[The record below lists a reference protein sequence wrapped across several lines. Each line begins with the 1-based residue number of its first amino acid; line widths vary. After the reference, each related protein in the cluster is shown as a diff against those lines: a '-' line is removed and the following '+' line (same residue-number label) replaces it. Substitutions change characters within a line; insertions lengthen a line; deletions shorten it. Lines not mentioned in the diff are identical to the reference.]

1 MRRTFLKTTVSFAA
15 LSFGVAALAGLGA
28 TSQPAAPTAPAAP
41 GVKASPRNSVA
52 ADALG
57 LTLGTQAWTFRD
69 RTTFETIDIAAELG
83 LTNIE
88 LFAGQSLS
96 PEHKDVK
103 VGPGMAKEHLD
114 ALKKKLGERKITA
127 SSFGV
132 VGFSTKEED
141 ARAKFEFAKAMGMG
155 AISCEPEFEAWDMVE
170 KLAVEYNI
178 RLAVHNHPKPS
189 RYWSPD
195 IVLEHV
201 GKRAKLIGACADTGH
216 WPRSGL
222 TAVEQLKKLEGRII
236 ELHFKD
242 VAPEPGKPREYLDRP
257 WGTGHGDAKAMM
269 RELVRQGF
277 KGVVLFEY
285 ENTEGKELEENVR
298 KCVAFFD
305 SAAAEI
311 LKEQRK

>member
-1 MRRTFLKTTVSFAA
+1 MRRTFLKSVVSLAA
-15 LSFGVAALAGLGA
+15 LSLAAAAFAGLA
-28 TSQPAAPTAPAAP
+28 TSQPAKQAPAPAAKP
-41 GVKASPRNSVA
+41 APRNSAA

-57 LTLGTQAWTFRD
+57 LSLGTQAWTFRD
-69 RTTFETIDIAAELG
+69 RTAFEAIDIAADLG

-88 LFAGQSLS
+88 LFTDQALS

-103 VGPGMAKEHLD
+103 VGPGMAKEHMD
-114 ALKKKLGERKITA
+114 ALKKKLADRKVVA

-132 VGFSTKEED
+132 VGFKKDEGD

-155 AISCEPEFEAWDMVE
+155 AISCEPEFDAWDMVE

-201 GKRAKLIGACADTGH
+201 GKRSKLIGACADTGH

-222 TAVEQLKKLEGRII
+222 SPVDQLKKLEGRII

-242 VAPEPGKPREYLDRP
+242 VAPEAGKPGEYLDRP

-277 KGVVLFEY
+277 KGVVLVEY

-298 KCVAFFD
+298 KCVSFFD

>member
-1 MRRTFLKTTVSFAA
+1 MRRTFLKSVVSLAA
-15 LSFGVAALAGLGA
+15 LSLVATAFAGLAA
-28 TSQPAAPTAPAAP
+28 TSQPAKQAPAP
-41 GVKASPRNSVA
+41 GAKASPRNSAA

-57 LTLGTQAWTFRD
+57 LSLGTQAWTFRD
-69 RTTFETIDIAAELG
+69 RTAFEAVDIAADLG

-88 LFAGQSLS
+88 LFTDQTLS

-103 VGPGMAKEHLD
+103 VGPGMAKEHMD
-114 ALKKKLGERKITA
+114 ALKKKLADRKVVA

-132 VGFSTKEED
+132 VGFKKDEVD

-155 AISCEPEFEAWDMVE
+155 AISCEPEFDAWDLVE

-189 RYWSPD
+189 RYWSPE

-201 GKRAKLIGACADTGH
+201 GKRSKLIGACADTGH

-222 TAVEQLKKLEGRII
+222 SPVDQLKKLEGRIV

-242 VAPEPGKPREYLDRP
+242 VAPESGKPSEYLDRP
-257 WGTGHGDAKAMM
+257 WGTGHADAKAML
-269 RELVRQGF
+269 RELVRQKF
-277 KGVVLFEY
+277 KGVVLVEY

-311 LKEQRK
+311 LKEQGK

>member
-1 MRRTFLKTTVSFAA
+1 MRRTFLKSVVSLAA
-15 LSFGVAALAGLGA
+15 LSLAAAAFAGLA
-28 TSQPAAPTAPAAP
+28 ETAQPAKQAPAP
-41 GVKASPRNSVA
+41 GAKASPRNSAA

-57 LTLGTQAWTFRD
+57 LSLGTQAWTFRD
-69 RTTFETIDIAAELG
+69 RTAFEAIDIAADLG

-88 LFAGQSLS
+88 LFTDQPLS

-103 VGPGMAKEHLD
+103 VGPGMAKEHMD
-114 ALKKKLGERKITA
+114 ALKKKLADRRVVA

-141 ARAKFEFAKAMGMG
+141 ARAKFDFAKAMGMG
-155 AISCEPEFEAWDMVE
+155 VISCEPEFEAWDMVE

-189 RYWSPD
+189 KYWSPD
-195 IVLEHV
+195 IVMEHV
-201 GKRAKLIGACADTGH
+201 GKRSKLIGACADTGH

-222 TAVEQLKKLEGRII
+222 TAVEQLKKLEGRIV

-242 VAPEPGKPREYLDRP
+242 VAPESGKPGEYLDRP

-277 KGVVLFEY
+277 KGVVLVEY

-311 LKEQRK
+311 LKEQGK

>member
-1 MRRTFLKTTVSFAA
+1 MRRTILKSAVTLAA
-15 LSFGVAALAGLGA
+15 LVAFAGLAALAQPA
-28 TSQPAAPTAPAAP
+28 SPAAPAAKPA
-41 GVKASPRNSVA
+41 PRNSAA

-57 LTLGTQAWTFRD
+57 LSLGTQAWTFRD
-69 RTTFETIDIAAELG
+69 RTAFEAIDIAADLG

-88 LFAGQSLS
+88 LFTDQALS
-96 PEHKDVK
+96 PEHKDIK
-103 VGPGMAKEHLD
+103 VGPGMAKEHMD
-114 ALKKKLGERKITA
+114 ALKKKLAERKVVA

-132 VGFSTKEED
+132 VGFKKDEKD
-141 ARAKFEFAKAMGMG
+141 ARAKFDFAKSMGMG
-155 AISCEPEFEAWDMVE
+155 AISCEPEFDAWDMVE
-170 KLAVEYNI
+170 KMAVEYNI

-189 RYWSPD
+189 RYWSPE
-195 IVLEHV
+195 IVLEQV
-201 GKRAKLIGACADTGH
+201 GKRSKLIGACADTGH

-222 TAVEQLKKLEGRII
+222 TAVEQLKKLEGRIV

-242 VAPEPGKPREYLDRP
+242 VAPEAGKPGEYLDRP
-257 WGTGHGDAKAMM
+257 WGTGHGDAKAML

-277 KGVVLFEY
+277 KGVVLVEY

-311 LKEQRK
+311 VKERGK

>member
-1 MRRTFLKTTVSFAA
+1 MRRTILKSAVTLAA
-15 LSFGVAALAGLGA
+15 LVAFAGLAALAQPA
-28 TSQPAAPTAPAAP
+28 SPAAPAAKPA
-41 GVKASPRNSVA
+41 PRNSAA

-57 LTLGTQAWTFRD
+57 LSLGTQAWTFRD
-69 RTTFETIDIAAELG
+69 RTAFEAIDIAADLG

-88 LFAGQSLS
+88 LFTDQALS
-96 PEHKDVK
+96 PEHKDIK
-103 VGPGMAKEHLD
+103 VGPGMAKESMD
-114 ALKKKLGERKITA
+114 ALKKKMAERKVVA

-132 VGFSTKEED
+132 VGFKKDEAD
-141 ARAKFEFAKAMGMG
+141 ARAKFGFAKSMGMG
-155 AISCEPEFEAWDMVE
+155 AISCEPEFDAWDMVE

-189 RYWSPD
+189 RYWSPE
-195 IVLEHV
+195 IVLEQV
-201 GKRAKLIGACADTGH
+201 GKRSKLIGACADTGH

-222 TAVEQLKKLEGRII
+222 TAVEQLKKLEGRIV

-242 VAPEPGKPREYLDRP
+242 VAPEAGKPGEYLDRP
-257 WGTGHGDAKAMM
+257 WGTGHGDAKAML

-277 KGVVLFEY
+277 KGVVLVEY

-311 LKEQRK
+311 LKERGK

>member
-1 MRRTFLKTTVSFAA
+1 MRPTIFKSTITLAA
-15 LSFGVAALAGLGA
+15 LFALAGVAAFGPRDGASRADQSAG
-28 TSQPAAPTAPAAP
+28 PA
-41 GVKASPRNSVA
+41 GPRNSAA
-52 ADALG
+52 ADSLG

-69 RTTFETIDIAAELG
+69 RTAFEAIDIAADLG

-88 LFAGQSLS
+88 LYPEQKLS
-96 PEHKDVK
+96 PEHKDIEIATNM
-103 VGPGMAKEHLD
+103 PTEFRE
-114 ALKKKLGERKITA
+114 ALKKKLRDRNVVA

-132 VGFSTKEED
+132 VRFKSDEKD
-141 ARAKFEFAKAMGMG
+141 ARAKFDFARSMGMT
-155 AISCEPEFEAWDMVE
+155 AISCEPEPDAWDMLE
-170 KLAVEYNI
+170 RLAVEYNI

-189 RYWSPD
+189 RYWNPD

-201 GKRAKLIGACADTGH
+201 AHRSGLLGACADTGH

-222 TAVEQLKKLEGRII
+222 TPVDQLKKLEGRII

-242 VAPEPGKPREYLDRP
+242 VAPDPAKPGEYLDRP
-257 WGTGHGDAKAMM
+257 WGTGHGDAKAML
-269 RELVRQGF
+269 RELVRQNF
-277 KGVVLFEY
+277 KGVVLVEY

-311 LKEQRK
+311 AKEVEAAKKK